1 MNFVSEED
9 INETFNKFVKKAP
22 LYDLSPQGQTLLDE
36 AKDEYNVEIDQVEKE
51 IIMKIRDLLGST
63 KNQQEMFNV
72 FTKFSGL
79 MRRSQIKNAIREYQ
93 DQLIQRIQDKTN
105 ALF

>member
-1 MNFVSEED
+1 M
-9 INETFNKFVKKAP
+9 
-22 LYDLSPQGQTLLDE
+22 
-36 AKDEYNVEIDQVEKE
+36 EKE
-51 IIMKIRDLLGST
+51 IIMKIRDLLGAT

-93 DQLIQRIQDKTN
+93 DQLI
-105 ALF
+105 

>member
-1 MNFVSEED
+1 
-9 INETFNKFVKKAP
+9 
-22 LYDLSPQGQTLLDE
+22 
-36 AKDEYNVEIDQVEKE
+36 
-51 IIMKIRDLLGST
+51 
-63 KNQQEMFNV
+63 MFNV